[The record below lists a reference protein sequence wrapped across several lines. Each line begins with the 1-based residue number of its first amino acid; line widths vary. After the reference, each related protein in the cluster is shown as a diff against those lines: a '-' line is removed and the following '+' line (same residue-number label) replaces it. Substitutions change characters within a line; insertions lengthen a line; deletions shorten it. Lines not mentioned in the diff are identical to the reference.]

1 MDTGITQTDGDIGRI
16 TIAPQVLV
24 TTARLTALAVPGVAR
39 LVAPPGVGR
48 LFNTEGVRIQIDDDS
63 VYVKIYV
70 MTEPGVNLLGIGRKI
85 RTEVTR
91 ALENMV
97 GVEVE
102 AVDVYIEDVAFS

>member
-1 MDTGITQTDGDIGRI
+1 MDTGVTETKSDIGKI
-16 TIAPQVLV
+16 TIAPQVLI

-39 LVAPPGVGR
+39 LIAPPGVGR
-48 LFNTEGVRIQIDDDS
+48 VFHGDGVRVQVIEDR
-63 VYVKIYV
+63 VHVKIYV
-70 MTEPGVNLLGIGRKI
+70 MTEPGANLLGIGRKI

-102 AVDVYIEDVAFS
+102 AVDVYIEDVAYT

>member
-1 MDTGITQTDGDIGRI
+1 MDTGVTQTEGDIGRI
-16 TIAPQVLV
+16 TIAPEVLV
-24 TTARLTALAVPGVAR
+24 TTARLTALAVPGVVR

-48 LFNTEGVRIQIDDDS
+48 LFNSDGVRIQVADDR
-63 VYVKIYV
+63 VRVKICV

-85 RTEVTR
+85 RNEVTR

-102 AVDVYIEDVAFS
+102 VVDVHIEDVAFS